1 MLDILLLWL
10 TMLSLAG
17 DGEQLGQPKP
27 HCMHVPGC
35 FE

>member
-1 MLDILLLWL
+1 MLDILVLWL

-17 DGEQLGQPKP
+17 DGERPGQPKP